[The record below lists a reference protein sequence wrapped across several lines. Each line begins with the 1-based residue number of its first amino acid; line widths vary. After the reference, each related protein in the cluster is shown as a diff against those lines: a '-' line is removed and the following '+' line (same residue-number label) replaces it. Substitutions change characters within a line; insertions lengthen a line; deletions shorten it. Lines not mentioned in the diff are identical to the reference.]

1 MTQNL
6 PPNNFLSQMQPLKV
20 FERFH
25 LSNSVTLLSNF
36 LRKNQRG
43 FNPSNLISF
52 PFSFLI
58 RFKPMFHFY
67 NL

>member
-6 PPNNFLSQMQPLKV
+6 PPNNFLNQMQPLKV

-25 LSNSVTLLSNF
+25 LSNSVALLSNF

-43 FNPSNLISF
+43 FNPSKLISF
-52 PFSFLI
+52 P
-58 RFKPMFHFY
+58 